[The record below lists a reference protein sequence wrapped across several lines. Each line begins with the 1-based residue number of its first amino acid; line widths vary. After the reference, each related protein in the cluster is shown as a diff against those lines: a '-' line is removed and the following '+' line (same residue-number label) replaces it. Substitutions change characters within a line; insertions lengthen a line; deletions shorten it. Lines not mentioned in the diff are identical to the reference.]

1 MLVRIRML
9 HSWKSRSS
17 IPSPLFFNHHN
28 STGSPTITQTTFSY
42 LVCQFFVPAAAR
54 RGILDDLH
62 GIRNAKPVP
71 IVWST
76 FGSLL
81 YGFEGLQFLETLHRS
96 IEIQYCTYLRLIQ
109 STYSGLGI
117 RDVKAHTEEFTFE
130 QPAHSFMLSQV
141 HNFTGTSMFVIY

>member
-1 MLVRIRML
+1 MLQSMLVRIRML

-81 YGFEGLQFLETLHRS
+81 YGFEGLQVSLVSNEICESDPLESSSSRLC
-96 IEIQYCTYLRLIQ
+96 IAALRY
-109 STYSGLGI
+109 ST
-117 RDVKAHTEEFTFE
+117 
-130 QPAHSFMLSQV
+130 V
-141 HNFTGTSMFVIY
+141 HIYA

>member
-1 MLVRIRML
+1 LR
-9 HSWKSRSS
+9 
-17 IPSPLFFNHHN
+17 
-28 STGSPTITQTTFSY
+28 
-42 LVCQFFVPAAAR
+42 
-54 RGILDDLH
+54 

-81 YGFEGLQFLETLHRS
+81 YGFEGLQVSLVSNEICESDPLGVQFLETLHHS
-96 IEIQYCTYLRLIQ
+96 IENLRYSRYLRLIQ

-117 RDVKAHTEEFTFE
+117 RDVKAQTEGFTFE